1 MTWINAH
8 PKLPPNTTNELP
20 ARLRFQLGLAG
31 RLDEACLR
39 IETMLNEVID
49 ALAHRMQIDH
59 ALARQSL
66 AMMLEALHENDAGE
80 LASVLEARI
89 PDLGNVEATGSG
101 GGGFG
106 LAGESAGLVSGT
118 ADSGVHG
125 LKALLGS
132 KADQFGA
139 AASEVIGKQAGPAL
153 GQQLAGILQRI
164 M

>member
-1 MTWINAH
+1 M
-8 PKLPPNTTNELP
+8 
-20 ARLRFQLGLAG
+20 
-31 RLDEACLR
+31 LDDL
-39 IETMLNEVID
+39 ID
-49 ALAHRMQIDH
+49 ALAHRMAIDH

-66 AMMLEALHENDAGE
+66 AMMLEALHENDEGE

-89 PDLGNVEATGSG
+89 ADLGNVEATGSG

-106 LAGESAGLVSGT
+106 LASEAAGLVSGT

-125 LKALLGS
+125 LKALLNA
-132 KADQFGA
+132 KADDFAVA
-139 AASEVIGKQAGPAL
+139 APEVIGKQTDPAL